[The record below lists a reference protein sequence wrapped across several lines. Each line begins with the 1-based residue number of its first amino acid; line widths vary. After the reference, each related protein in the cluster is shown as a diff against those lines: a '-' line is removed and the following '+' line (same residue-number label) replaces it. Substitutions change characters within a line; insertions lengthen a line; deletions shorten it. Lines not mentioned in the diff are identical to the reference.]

1 MGKNI
6 EKHCPELLLQ
16 TDAHSCSAE
25 ALEPKVAYSIGFL
38 SGSMHHLPGAGEQC
52 DCSCWRV
59 AARWL
64 RRLFQASLVQEH
76 HLAAAAGCRE
86 ISALQ
91 IFRAAVSLTFSK
103 AWGLF

>member
-25 ALEPKVAYSIGFL
+25 ALEPNVACSV
-38 SGSMHHLPGAGEQC
+38 GAGEQC

-59 AARWL
+59 AARWR
-64 RRLFQASLVQEH
+64 RRLFQASLAQEH

>member
-25 ALEPKVAYSIGFL
+25 ALEPNVAYSIGFL
-38 SGSMHHLPGAGEQC
+38 RGSMHYVPGAGEQRPQPLAC
-52 DCSCWRV
+52 RCPL
-59 AARWL
+59 ARTAP
-64 RRLFQASLVQEH
+64 QAPPVQEH
-76 HLAAAAGCRE
+76 HLAAAAGCRD